1 MKANEFSLEFD
12 VLYNNI
18 MSDVAPGLNAYEKS
32 VFLTK
37 AQEALVL
44 QLYNGN
50 TNSFEVGEID
60 RKFLSNLVKEVA
72 PLYMSS
78 TTKNSLLYTSY
89 KLPEDHLFTTYEYVN
104 SDGESCSS
112 DGVDII
118 PTRLDELRHYIR
130 NPFKGIKANDILRLD
145 KEGDVLLVSKQPV
158 KDYSIYYLRKPY
170 PIILEDLEEEGVSIN
185 GKTKPLSEEEV
196 CELPDI
202 LHRQIIIQAVQMAK
216 LVWNN

>member
-1 MKANEFSLEFD
+1 MKASEFSLEFD

-18 MSDVAPGLNAYEKS
+18 MSDVAPGLNTYEKS

-60 RKFLSNLVKEVA
+60 RKFLSNLVKEA
-72 PLYMSS
+72 TPLYMSS

-104 SDGESCSS
+104 SDEESCSS

-216 LVWNN
+216 LVWSS

>member
-1 MKANEFSLEFD
+1 MKASEFSLEFD

-89 KLPEDHLFTTYEYVN
+89 KLPEDHLFTTYEYAN

-216 LVWNN
+216 LVWSS